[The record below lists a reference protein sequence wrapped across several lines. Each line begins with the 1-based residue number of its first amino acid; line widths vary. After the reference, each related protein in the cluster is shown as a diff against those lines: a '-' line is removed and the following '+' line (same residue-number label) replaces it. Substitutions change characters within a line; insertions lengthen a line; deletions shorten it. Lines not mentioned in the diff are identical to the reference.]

1 MKEYPLDSVTT
12 RKMNIHF
19 FIYGNGVNS
28 IDWEIFKGF
37 IVSKHYKK
45 CCFSAVTFILSERS
59 FLNAFV
65 LEIQCEMIHSDTNA
79 CRKSSYSHLLLTEMN
94 LS

>member
-1 MKEYPLDSVTT
+1 MSDY
-12 RKMNIHF
+12 
-19 FIYGNGVNS
+19 YGKGVDS

-37 IVSKHYKK
+37 VVSKHYKK
-45 CCFSAVTFILSERS
+45 CYFSAVIFILSERS

-65 LEIQCEMIHSDTNA
+65 LEIQCKMIHNSDTNA